1 METDSTKASDA
12 PDSQNGNIVLRALT
26 RRLFLKAAPA
36 AGVALAAPAIAIA
49 AKSEMTPDERID
61 AALAEIVLAMRE
73 RYPNCP
79 IRLDDIDNSDQGVIT
94 IITHCTNDQPGT
106 VNFRRRKLSTGKTT
120 IQWSERKSI

>member
-1 METDSTKASDA
+1 MLNRRSF
-12 PDSQNGNIVLRALT
+12 LRS
-26 RRLFLKAAPA
+26 APA
-36 AGVALAAPAIAIA
+36 AGVALTVPAVALA
-49 AKSEMTPDERID
+49 EKKPALTPDERID
-61 AALAEIVLAMRE
+61 AALAEIVIALRE

-106 VNFRRRKLSTGKTT
+106 VNFRRRKLSTGKAT

>member
-1 METDSTKASDA
+1 MLNRRSFLRSAS
-12 PDSQNGNIVLRALT
+12 
-26 RRLFLKAAPA
+26 AASA
-36 AGVALAAPAIAIA
+36 AVAVPVGATMAQTP
-49 AKSEMTPDERID
+49 KMTPDERID